1 MSALAFELPTRL
13 EATEPPEQRG
23 LRRDGVRLMVAD
35 RQGSPLLNARFYEL
49 PQLLHLNDLLVVNV
63 SATLPASVAGRRA
76 GTWGDEP
83 VRVNFSTPVPML
95 DDRWWVVELRS
106 ADGSAPA
113 RGRVGEVITLGR
125 DRLNCAV
132 RRDRAQRL
140 ELVSPYAGSDR
151 LWTAEL
157 HAEGETVPEL
167 LWRLGEPIRYGY
179 VDRRWPLDAYQNVYA
194 TTPGSA
200 EMPSAG
206 RPFTAELIAA
216 LTARGIKLATLCLH
230 TGLSSPERHE
240 PPFPEHYDV
249 PEGTA
254 RLVTATHA
262 AGGRVIAVGTT
273 VVRALETVVD
283 DDDGTVRAG
292 AGWTDL
298 VIEPD
303 RELGAVDGL
312 ITGWH
317 EPEAS
322 HLMMLE
328 AIGGAELLERSYAEA
343 IRRGYLWH
351 EFGDSHLILR

>member
-1 MSALAFELPTRL
+1 
-13 EATEPPEQRG
+13 
-23 LRRDGVRLMVAD
+23 
-35 RQGSPLLNARFYEL
+35 
-49 PQLLHLNDLLVVNV
+49 V
-63 SATLPASVAGRRA
+63 S
-76 GTWGDEP
+76 
-83 VRVNFSTPVPML
+83 
-95 DDRWWVVELRS
+95 
-106 ADGSAPA
+106 
-113 RGRVGEVITLGR
+113 
-125 DRLNCAV
+125 
-132 RRDRAQRL
+132 
-140 ELVSPYAGSDR
+140 
-151 LWTAEL
+151 
-157 HAEGETVPEL
+157 EL

-179 VDRRWPLDAYQNVYA
+179 VDRRWPLDTYQNVYA
-194 TTPGSA
+194 NTPGSA

-206 RPFTAELIAA
+206 RPFTEELIAA
-216 LTARGIKLATLCLH
+216 LPAHGIKLATICLH
-230 TGLSSPERHE
+230 TGVSSPERHE
-240 PPFPEHYDV
+240 PPFPERYDV
-249 PEGTA
+249 PDDTA
-254 RLVTATHA
+254 RLVACTRA

-273 VVRALETVVD
+273 VVRALETVVG
-283 DDDGTVRAG
+283 DDGTVRAG

>member
-1 MSALAFELPTRL
+1 
-13 EATEPPEQRG
+13 
-23 LRRDGVRLMVAD
+23 
-35 RQGSPLLNARFYEL
+35 
-49 PQLLHLNDLLVVNV
+49 
-63 SATLPASVAGRRA
+63 
-76 GTWGDEP
+76 
-83 VRVNFSTPVPML
+83 VPML
-95 DDRWWVVELRS
+95 NDRWWVVEVRS
-106 ADGSAPA
+106 ADGSTPA
-113 RGRVGEVITLGR
+113 HRSPDVGEVIRLGR
-125 DRLNCAV
+125 DRGE
-132 RRDRAQRL
+132 RL
-140 ELVSPYAGSDR
+140 ELVAPYGGSDR

-157 HAEGETVPEL
+157 HADGETVPEL

-206 RPFTAELIAA
+206 RPFSAELIAA
-216 LTARGIKLATLCLH
+216 LPSQGIKLATLCLH

-240 PPFPEHYDV
+240 PPFPERYDV
-249 PEGTA
+249 PDDTA
-254 RLVTATHA
+254 RLVAGTRA

-273 VVRALETVVD
+273 VVRALETVVG
-283 DDDGTVRAG
+283 DDGTVRAG

>member
-13 EATEPPEQRG
+13 EATEPPEHRG

-35 RQGSPLLNARFYEL
+35 RDGGPLLNARFREL
-49 PQLLHLNDLLVVNV
+49 PQLLQRNDLLVVNV
-63 SATLPASVAGRRA
+63 SATLPASVAGQRA
-76 GTWGDEP
+76 GTWGGEP
-83 VRVNFSTPVPML
+83 VRVNFSTPVPTA
-95 DDRWWVVELRS
+95 DERSWVVEVRGP
-106 ADGSAPA
+106 DGSSPA
-113 RGRVGEVITLGR
+113 RGRTGDSITLGR
-125 DRLNCAV
+125 DRPA
-132 RRDRAQRL
+132 RL
-140 ELVSPYAGSDR
+140 ELVSPYAGTDR
-151 LWTAEL
+151 LWIAEL
-157 HAEGETVPEL
+157 RARDETVPDL

-179 VDRRWPLDAYQNVYA
+179 VGRRWPLDAYQNVYA

-206 RPFTAELIAA
+206 RPFTTELLAS
-216 LTARGIKLATLCLH
+216 LSERGIRTAAICLH
-230 TGLSSPERHE
+230 TGVSSPERHE
-240 PPFPEHYDV
+240 PPFPERYDV
-249 PEGTA
+249 PDETA
-254 RLVTATHA
+254 RLIAATRA

-273 VVRALETVVD
+273 VVRALETVVA
-283 DDDGTVRAG
+283 DDGIVHAG
-292 AGWTDL
+292 SGWTNL

-328 AIGGAELLERSYAEA
+328 AVGGAELLERSYAEA
-343 IRRGYLWH
+343 ISRGYLWH